1 MNRRHHLVAED
12 RKRKNTAII
21 TGWLGRLGAVIG
33 SAGLLL
39 VFAPTASAQ
48 TSTSPGEWR
57 SYGADSASTKYS
69 PLDQIDASNFDQLRV
84 AWSWDTSDL
93 RILAAHPGD
102 VRMRRAGFKTTPLMV
117 EGTLFVSTGLGQI
130 AALDAATGRTR
141 WVHDPDS
148 YTGGPPANVI
158 GFQTRGVAYW
168 SDGTAGRI
176 LFGTNDGYLVAVDA
190 RTGAPIT
197 EFGDDGKV
205 DLATD
210 IPGAERGKS
219 PRLVAGESYYVSVDS
234 PPIVV
239 RDVVVVG
246 SSMTDRPDLKEWPAG
261 HVQAFDVRTGARR
274 WVFHT
279 IPQDDEIGVE
289 TWENDS
295 WRYSGGSN
303 VWSMMSADEEL
314 GYVYLPTG
322 TPMSDYYGGHRL
334 GDNLF
339 AESLVC
345 VNVETGER
353 VWHFQFVH
361 HGLWDYD
368 TPAAPNLVDL
378 TVDGRPVKAVAQVTK
393 QGFTYVLDRVTGEPV
408 WPIEERP
415 VPPSDVPGER
425 AAPTQPFPTR
435 PAAFERQ
442 GVTSDDL
449 ITFTPELRAEALEIA
464 SHYRLGPVYE
474 PPSLHVE
481 DGRRGTIQLPGA
493 GGGANWS
500 GAAVDPD
507 TGVLYVPSRT
517 APSMVVLTE
526 PDPDVS
532 NLRYIRSGTLGPE
545 SLHPARAGATAGPS
559 RAAAGE
565 AALQPDDR
573 DRPQHRRPCL
583 DGADRRR
590 GHRHPRASGA
600 VGCHAAAAGGQG
612 RGGPLLT
619 KTLLIHALALGPSE
633 GTALV
638 AYDRDSGAERGRV
651 VLPAVPTGTPM
662 TYMVD
667 GRQHIAFPVA
677 SNPPRL
683 VALALP

>member
-1 MNRRHHLVAED
+1 M
-12 RKRKNTAII
+12 
-21 TGWLGRLGAVIG
+21 TGWHWQLGAVIG
-33 SAGLLL
+33 AAGLLL
-39 VFAPTASAQ
+39 ASAPTSPAQ
-48 TSTSPGEWR
+48 SRQAPGEWR
-57 SYGADSASTKYS
+57 GYGADSASTKYS
-69 PLDQIDASNFDQLRV
+69 PLDHIDASNFEQLRV
-84 AWSWDTSDL
+84 AWSWDTADL
-93 RILAAHPGD
+93 RILAAHPD
-102 VRMRRAGFKTTPLMV
+102 DARMRRAGFKATPLMV
-117 EGTLFVSTGLGQI
+117 DGVLFVSTGLGQI
-130 AALDAATGRTR
+130 AALDAATGLTR

-148 YTGGPPANVI
+148 FAGGPPANVI
-158 GFQTRGVAYW
+158 GFQTRGVAHW
-168 SDGTAGRI
+168 SDGTDERI
-176 LFGTNDGYLVAVDA
+176 LFGTSDGYMVAVDA
-190 RTGAPIT
+190 RTGAPVA
-197 EFGDDGKV
+197 EFGDGGKV
-205 DLATD
+205 DLTTG

-219 PRLVAGESYYVSVDS
+219 PQLVAGESYYVSVDS

-261 HVQAFDVRTGARR
+261 HVQGFDVRTGARR

-279 IPQDDEIGVE
+279 IPQDDELGVE

-295 WRYSGGSN
+295 WRYTGGSN

-353 VWHFQFVH
+353 VWHVQFVH

-393 QGFTYVLDRVTGEPV
+393 QGFTYVLDQVTGEPI

-442 GVTSDDL
+442 GITSDDL
-449 ITFTPELRAEALEIA
+449 IAFTPELHAEALEIA
-464 SHYRLGPVYE
+464 RNYRLGPIYT
-474 PPSLHVE
+474 PPSLYVE
-481 DGRRGTIQLPGA
+481 DGTRGTIQLPGA
-493 GGGANWS
+493 GGGANWT

-532 NLRYIRSGTLGPE
+532 NLQYVRSGTLGPE
-545 SLHPARAGATAGPS
+545 SLHPARPAPPRGPQGLPLLKPPYSRMTAIDLNTGDHLWMVPTGAGATAIREHP
-559 RAAAGE
+559 ALAGV
-565 AALQPDDR
+565 ALP
-573 DRPQHRRPCL
+573 P
-583 DGADRRR
+583 
-590 GHRHPRASGA
+590 
-600 VGCHAAAAGGQG
+600 VGGQG
-612 RGGPLLT
+612 LGGPLLT
-619 KTLLIHALALGPSE
+619 KTLLIHALALGRSE
-633 GTALV
+633 GAALV
-638 AYDRDSGAERGRV
+638 AYDPISGDERGRV
-651 VLPAVPTGTPM
+651 ALPAVPTGTPM
-662 TYMVD
+662 TYSVD
-667 GRQHIAFPVA
+667 DRQYIAVPVA